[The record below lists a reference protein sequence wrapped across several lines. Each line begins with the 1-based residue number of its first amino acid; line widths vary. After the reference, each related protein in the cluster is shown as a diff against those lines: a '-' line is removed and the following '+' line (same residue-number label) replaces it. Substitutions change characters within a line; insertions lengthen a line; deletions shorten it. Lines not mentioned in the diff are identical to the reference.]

1 MSLKDKAL
9 HLTEQKEVSNQPQ
22 SYLAKFLDSPK
33 IELVFT
39 IVTFITMIAA
49 LLLEKF
55 NADKIIYNSFYLI
68 AYLSGGTYGVRAS
81 IRSIKNFTIN
91 VDILMILAALGAAYI
106 NAPFEGAMLLFLFS
120 LSNMLQAYAIGK
132 TRKAIDSLMKLRP
145 TEALVKTQEGVNN
158 LPIESIY
165 VDDIILLRPGERV
178 PLDGEIIEG
187 HSSLDESSLTG
198 ESFPVTKKIGDLVF
212 AGTIN
217 QSGGLEIKVTKL
229 AKDSTIAK
237 IIKLVENAQSQK
249 AKTQRFLD
257 KAEQYYSMGV
267 IFFTL
272 IMIFIPYFVFHG
284 NFDEVFY
291 KAMTLMVVASP
302 CALIIS
308 TPASILSAIGNGA
321 KRGILYKG
329 GVHLEMTAEIEV
341 IAFDKTGTLTY
352 GKPEVT
358 DVKVIPLPVSEHV
371 IWSGQ
376 ENELLAMAAAVE
388 SKSEHPL
395 AKAVVKSA
403 HARNIEIPEVKN
415 FQSVTGK
422 GVIAE
427 LNKYSVSVGSLN
439 FFENYKTH
447 HLDTAY
453 KIVEQHQNEGKT
465 SVLVAVIKENDAFII
480 GIIAIADVIRPDAA
494 NVINELR
501 KVGVKRMIMLTG
513 DNKRVAKA
521 IAANLGLDEFYAE
534 LLPEDKVKIV
544 NENKKFGM
552 IAMVGD
558 GVNDAPALSTADLGI
573 AMGSGGTDVAL
584 ETADVVLMSDDLS
597 KIPYAIALSR
607 KAKKVVYQN
616 LIFSLAVIIVLIISV
631 LGIQLPLPLGVV
643 GHEGST
649 VLVCLNGLRLL
660 NFRLATSK

>member
-1 MSLKDKAL
+1 
-9 HLTEQKEVSNQPQ
+9 
-22 SYLAKFLDSPK
+22 
-33 IELVFT
+33 
-39 IVTFITMIAA
+39 
-49 LLLEKF
+49 
-55 NADKIIYNSFYLI
+55 
-68 AYLSGGTYGVRAS
+68 
-81 IRSIKNFTIN
+81 
-91 VDILMILAALGAAYI
+91 
-106 NAPFEGAMLLFLFS
+106 
-120 LSNMLQAYAIGK
+120 
-132 TRKAIDSLMKLRP
+132 
-145 TEALVKTQEGVNN
+145 
-158 LPIESIY
+158 
-165 VDDIILLRPGERV
+165 
-178 PLDGEIIEG
+178 
-187 HSSLDESSLTG
+187 
-198 ESFPVTKKIGDLVF
+198 
-212 AGTIN
+212 
-217 QSGGLEIKVTKL
+217 
-229 AKDSTIAK
+229 
-237 IIKLVENAQSQK
+237 
-249 AKTQRFLD
+249 
-257 KAEQYYSMGV
+257 
-267 IFFTL
+267 
-272 IMIFIPYFVFHG
+272 
-284 NFDEVFY
+284 
-291 KAMTLMVVASP
+291 VASP

-329 GVHLEMTAEIEV
+329 GAHLEMTAGIKV

-371 IWSGQ
+371 IWSGE

-403 HARNIEIPEVKN
+403 HAKNIEIPEVKN

-427 LNKYSVSVGSLN
+427 LDKYSISVGSLN
-439 FFENYKTH
+439 FFENYNTH
-447 HLDTAY
+447 HIDTAY
-453 KIVEQHQNEGKT
+453 EIVEKHQNEGKT
-465 SVLVAVIKENDAFII
+465 SVLVAVIKGNNAFIV
-480 GIIAIADVIRPDAA
+480 GVIAIADVIRPDAA
-494 NVINELR
+494 IVIKELR
-501 KVGVKRMIMLTG
+501 KMGVQRMIMLTG

-521 IAANLGLDEFYAE
+521 IAANLGLDDFYAE

-573 AMGSGGTDVAL
+573 AMGAGGTDVAL

-616 LIFSLAVIIVLIISV
+616 LIFSLAVIIALIISV

-660 NFRLATSK
+660 NFKLASGK